1 MDVELAQYHKSNS
14 KLELEITDMKLKLKS
29 AEKEVCKEREKWKLL
44 STTVWRFKVD
54 LVETLQHIQDPKM
67 LKTSLKKLYQKF
79 SKESIKDGE
88 TVEVDIQ
95 QEYSRQREHLEK
107 TVSSLHSKVS
117 KEQGLHRSDNV
128 RIMQENVILIK
139 EINQLRRDLR
149 HVKQKEK
156 IAETQLKI

>member
-88 TVEVDIQ
+88 TIEVDIQ

-107 TVSSLHSKVS
+107 TVSSL
-117 KEQGLHRSDNV
+117 
-128 RIMQENVILIK
+128 
-139 EINQLRRDLR
+139 
-149 HVKQKEK
+149 
-156 IAETQLKI
+156 